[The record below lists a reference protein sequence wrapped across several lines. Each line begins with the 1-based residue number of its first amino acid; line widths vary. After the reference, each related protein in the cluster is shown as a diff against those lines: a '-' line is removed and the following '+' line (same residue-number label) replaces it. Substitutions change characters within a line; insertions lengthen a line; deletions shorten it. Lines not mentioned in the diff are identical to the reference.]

1 MYTIRYIRPRMPS
14 NCDEPKTRREKKG
27 RDKQSPNSVYTA
39 KHVREQERL
48 AEKRQQGS
56 VKEKEKGKE
65 KEKEKEKP
73 TISKDKHF

>member
-1 MYTIRYIRPRMPS
+1 MPS

-48 AEKRQQGS
+48 AEKRLQKTTNS
-56 VKEKEKGKE
+56 KEKEHHA
-65 KEKEKEKP
+65 
-73 TISKDKHF
+73 TSKDKHS